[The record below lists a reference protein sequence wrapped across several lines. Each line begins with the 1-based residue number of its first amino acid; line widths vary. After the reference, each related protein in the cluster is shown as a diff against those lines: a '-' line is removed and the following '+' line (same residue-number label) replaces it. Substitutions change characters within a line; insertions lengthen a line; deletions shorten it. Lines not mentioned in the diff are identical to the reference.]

1 MYANSG
7 LARIYLTS
15 REAYI
20 NGLIGLP
27 QGDNLFKDTVS
38 FNQLLFFARIRE
50 GRCVLRVATFEND
63 NIAPHA
69 GIANFEAYGL
79 RI

>member
-1 MYANSG
+1 MYANIG

-15 REAYI
+15 REAHI

-38 FNQLLFFARIRE
+38 FNQLVFICADSEKPLRAKSCPIRE
-50 GRCVLRVATFEND
+50 RD
-63 NIAPHA
+63 IAPRA
-69 GIANFEAYGL
+69 RIANF
-79 RI
+79 